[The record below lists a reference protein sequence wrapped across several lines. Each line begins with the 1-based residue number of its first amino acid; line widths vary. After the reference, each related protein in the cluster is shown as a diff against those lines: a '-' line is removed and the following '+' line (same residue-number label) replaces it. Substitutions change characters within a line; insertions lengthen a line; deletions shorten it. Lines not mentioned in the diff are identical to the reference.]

1 MIISE
6 ILLREKIYDLARKS
20 YLAVKD
26 SEFENFDMIH
36 TENFMLIDKKRQ
48 KRRFYHRTDKN
59 EIIMLLSD
67 TEILKIKLKWKIL
80 MLN

>member
-48 KRRFYHRTDKN
+48 KRRFYHRTDKTK
-59 EIIMLLSD
+59 LLCCCL
-67 TEILKIKLKWKIL
+67 TQRYLK
-80 MLN
+80 LN

>member
-1 MIISE
+1 
-6 ILLREKIYDLARKS
+6 
-20 YLAVKD
+20 
-26 SEFENFDMIH
+26 
-36 TENFMLIDKKRQ
+36 MLIDKKRQ